1 MKVKANGKEYEV
13 PEGMMLNEF
22 LELRNMSINSVAVWI
37 NGRQPLYA
45 EYAGLQL
52 HDGDEL
58 KLYYM
63 CIGG

>member
-1 MKVKANGKEYEV
+1 MIVKANGKEYEL
-13 PEGMMLNEF
+13 PEGALLNDL
-22 LELRNMSINSVAVWI
+22 LEMRNMSINSVAVWI
-37 NGRQPLYA
+37 NGRQPMYS
-45 EYAGLQL
+45 EYADMQL

>member
-1 MKVKANGKEYEV
+1 MTVMANGKSYEL
-13 PEGMMLNEF
+13 PEGAKLDD
-22 LELRNMSINSVAVWI
+22 LLQLRNMSINSVAVWL
-37 NGRQPLYA
+37 NGRQPMYS
-45 EYAGLQL
+45 EYADLQL

>member
-1 MKVKANGKEYEV
+1 MIVTANGKAYEL
-13 PEGMMLNEF
+13 PEGAKLND
-22 LELRNMSINSVAVWI
+22 LLVLRNMSINSVAVWL
-37 NGRQPLYA
+37 NGRQPMYS
-45 EYAGLQL
+45 EYECMQL

>member
-1 MKVKANGKEYEV
+1 MIVKVNGIEYEL
-13 PEGMMLNEF
+13 PEGALLND
-22 LELRNMSINSVAVWI
+22 LLALRNMSINSVAVWI
-37 NGRQPLYA
+37 NGRQPMYS
-45 EYAGLQL
+45 EYSALQL

>member
-1 MKVKANGKEYEV
+1 MTVTANGKSYELPDEAKLV
-13 PEGMMLNEF
+13 DL
-22 LELRNMSINSVAVWI
+22 LEVRNMSINSVAVWL
-37 NGRQPLYA
+37 NGRQPMYS
-45 EYAGLQL
+45 EYADLQL